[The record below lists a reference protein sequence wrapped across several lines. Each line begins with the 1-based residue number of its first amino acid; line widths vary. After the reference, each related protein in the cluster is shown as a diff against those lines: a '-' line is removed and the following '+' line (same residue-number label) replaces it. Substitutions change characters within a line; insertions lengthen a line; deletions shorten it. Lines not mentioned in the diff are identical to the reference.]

1 LCKMSS
7 LAPGK
12 VSSATRRTRMSVIA
26 MAQGLPIAAFDSASL
41 FGGGEHGYTD
51 YQRRAKRPD
60 SKRTATETL
69 TRGSQRSGA

>member
-1 LCKMSS
+1 MSS

-12 VSSATRRTRMSVIA
+12 VSSAARRTRMSVIA

-51 YQRRAKRPD
+51 YQ
-60 SKRTATETL
+60 TARE
-69 TRGSQRSGA
+69 AA